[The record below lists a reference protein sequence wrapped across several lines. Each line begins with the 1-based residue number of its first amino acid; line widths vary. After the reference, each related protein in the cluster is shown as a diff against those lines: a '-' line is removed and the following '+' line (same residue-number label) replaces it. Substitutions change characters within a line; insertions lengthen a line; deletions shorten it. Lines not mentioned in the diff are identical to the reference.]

1 MVYKDIID
9 SAPNTMEYKDFY
21 QQLKQSN
28 KNIGLIIG
36 KSAVKKGIE
45 LNKFFMTTQLYLA
58 GIMDTNTI
66 EAPVKLKKSLE
77 FRILMHPGNNANILN
92 ITLKFNINDKLL
104 IKIILKTKGKN
115 VFHSDVSSLC
125 KHHEFEKVCKQF
137 EKDSLGKFGSQKKV
151 INGKNSRKT
160 SQMFTKRDTTG
171 FTDSQITIFENI
183 IFKYG
188 VKMAEYKKAYSD
200 PDIDQVS
207 GDDQHS
213 KDNSNQKTNSMT
225 SSDNNSDAPFSQ
237 FRDINNNED
246 YENYCAEQ
254 IAKTLT
260 PNDWLNHNSLC
271 NYF

>member
-1 MVYKDIID
+1 
-9 SAPNTMEYKDFY
+9 
-21 QQLKQSN
+21 
-28 KNIGLIIG
+28 
-36 KSAVKKGIE
+36 
-45 LNKFFMTTQLYLA
+45 
-58 GIMDTNTI
+58 
-66 EAPVKLKKSLE
+66 
-77 FRILMHPGNNANILN
+77 
-92 ITLKFNINDKLL
+92 
-104 IKIILKTKGKN
+104 
-115 VFHSDVSSLC
+115 
-125 KHHEFEKVCKQF
+125 
-137 EKDSLGKFGSQKKV
+137 
-151 INGKNSRKT
+151 
-160 SQMFTKRDTTG
+160 
-171 FTDSQITIFENI
+171 
-183 IFKYG
+183 
-188 VKMAEYKKAYSD
+188 MAEYKKAYSD